1 VKEELEDKLYGSFA
15 SLFLNSLPYGIE
27 CEDGW
32 FELIF
37 NLCEQL
43 KDENI
48 EVTQIK
54 EKFGTLR
61 FYCNF
66 ENDKIKD
73 LVRIAEIK
81 ASVTCE
87 FCGKAGQLYSK
98 GWCKTL
104 CNEHANEFYK
114 EEYKYDYICEN
125 CNFNFNYEGD
135 LETFQCPRCRCEKIA
150 KKS

>member
-1 VKEELEDKLYGSFA
+1 MKQELEDKLYDSFA
-15 SLFLNSLPYGIE
+15 HLFPNSLIYGIE

-37 NLCEQL
+37 NLCKQL
-43 KDENI
+43 ADENI

-61 FYCNF
+61 FYYNF
-66 ENDKIKD
+66 GSDKIKD
-73 LVRIAEIK
+73 LVKIAEAK
-81 ASVTCE
+81 ASATCE
-87 FCGKAGQLYSK
+87 FCGKTGQLYSK

-125 CNFNFNYEGD
+125 CNFNFNYEGNLD
-135 LETFQCPRCRCEKIA
+135 TFQCPRCRCEKIV

>member
-1 VKEELEDKLYGSFA
+1 MVK
-15 SLFLNSLPYGIE
+15 
-27 CEDGW
+27 
-32 FELIF
+32 
-37 NLCEQL
+37 
-43 KDENI
+43 
-48 EVTQIK
+48 
-54 EKFGTLR
+54 
-61 FYCNF
+61 
-66 ENDKIKD
+66 
-73 LVRIAEIK
+73 IAEAK
-81 ASVTCE
+81 ASITCE

-150 KKS
+150 KKT

>member
-1 VKEELEDKLYGSFA
+1 MKEELEDKLYGSFA
-15 SLFLNSLPYGIE
+15 SLFPNSLTYGIE

-61 FYCNF
+61 FYYNF
-66 ENDKIKD
+66 ESDKAKD
-73 LVRIAEIK
+73 LVKITEA
-81 ASVTCE
+81 
-87 FCGKAGQLYSK
+87 
-98 GWCKTL
+98 
-104 CNEHANEFYK
+104 K
-114 EEYKYDYICEN
+114 ED
-125 CNFNFNYEGD
+125 
-135 LETFQCPRCRCEKIA
+135 R
-150 KKS
+150 

>member
-1 VKEELEDKLYGSFA
+1 VKEELEDKLYDSFA
-15 SLFLNSLPYGIE
+15 SLFPNSLTYGIE

-48 EVTQIK
+48 EVTQVK

-61 FYCNF
+61 FYYNF

-114 EEYKYDYICEN
+114 EEYKIEVIYGI
-125 CNFNFNYEGD
+125 
-135 LETFQCPRCRCEKIA
+135 FQKFGEYRQ
-150 KKS
+150 